1 MTNQAKRLAP
11 VAIAALLF
19 SVSCTEVKT
28 NTAEQAEIQQMD
40 STAAALKETQDK
52 LEDQTK
58 KVEASIEKLD
68 NEFQP
73 SN

>member
-1 MTNQAKRLAP
+1 MINQVKRLAP
-11 VAIAALLF
+11 FAVAAILF
-19 SVSCTEVKT
+19 SVSCTEIKT
-28 NTAEQAEIQQMD
+28 NTAEQAEIQTMD

-58 KVEASIEKLD
+58 KVEASLEKLD
-68 NEFQP
+68 SEFQP